1 MLGHTSVLGKTQQLH
16 AAAGGV
22 LAAKD
27 EIKALNY
34 SAWSDPHFGDS
45 QWVTRLPQSTYNL
58 LHWAITKLS
67 NASGYL
73 QSSTTGL
80 AVIKWDFL
88 PDLSSEFRHLV
99 AHEVETYSHTGA
111 ILKP

>member
-1 MLGHTSVLGKTQQLH
+1 MQL
-16 AAAGGV
+16 
-22 LAAKD
+22 LEECLLLKD
-27 EIKALNY
+27 KIKALNY
-34 SAWSDPHFGDS
+34 YAWCDPHCGDS
-45 QWVTRLPQSTYNL
+45 QCVKRLPQSTSNL

-73 QSSTTGL
+73 QSGTTGL
-80 AVIKWDFL
+80 AVLKWDFL

-99 AHEVETYSHTGA
+99 AHEVETFSHTGA